1 MLKYSLGGICVND
14 KELLR
19 GKQRYDS
26 LQKEKQ
32 RLLSIQKTLSSL
44 KKDQNVIEYSSWYF
58 LMYGDEKKVIFSDEE
73 LAKMAFD
80 SFASQTVE
88 SNRIYVEIGTY
99 RDSKKTD
106 SIEFIVYKDL
116 ETKKDIVLNSL
127 YVGEFKARNKVIE
140 SNIENKL
147 DFYEKLRT
155 EFFLYLSTDSQEK
168 AVQKEKSR
176 KPCFSLGKERSAD
189 RFFGCQG

>member
-1 MLKYSLGGICVND
+1 MND
-14 KELLR
+14 RELLR
-19 GKQRYDS
+19 GKLKYDS

-44 KKDQNVIEYSSWYF
+44 KKDPNVIEYVSWYF
-58 LMYGDEKKVIFSDEE
+58 LMYGEEKKVIFSDEE
-73 LAKMAFD
+73 LAKMAFED
-80 SFASQTVE
+80 LASQTDE

-99 RDSKKTD
+99 RASKNSN

-116 ETKKDIVLNSL
+116 ETKKDIVINSL
-127 YVGEFKARNKVIE
+127 YTEEFKARNKVIE

-155 EFFLYLSTDSQEK
+155 EFFLYLSADSQEK
-168 AVQKEKSR
+168 AVQKILEINK
-176 KPCFSLGKERSAD
+176 
-189 RFFGCQG
+189 